1 MTGVAAPEIG
11 RVFRAEYGRAVA
23 VLVRVFGDIDVAE
36 EAVQDA
42 FTAAVQRW
50 PSTGLPPSPAG
61 WIITTARNRA
71 IDHLRREASREDRH
85 AQAALL
91 HARPEPVEDG
101 PAGADPAE
109 EATVRDDRL
118 RLIFTCC
125 HPSLGAGAQVALT
138 LRLLGGLTTAE
149 IARAFLVPEPTMAQR
164 LVRAKGK
171 IRDARIP
178 YRVPS
183 EADLPGRLRAV
194 LAVVYLIFNE
204 GYTASSGDRLA
215 REDLAAEAVRLG
227 RLLAELMPDEPEVM
241 GLLALMLLAESRRA
255 TRTTAGGDL
264 VLLADQDRG
273 RWDRALIAEGQAIVR
288 QCLRRGEPGPYQI
301 QAAINAVHSDA
312 PVAAATDWRQILQ
325 LYNQLLPL
333 APSPVV
339 ALNRAVALAEVEGPD
354 AALTIVDGLD
364 LDGYYMFHAIRADLL
379 RRLGRD
385 AEAARAYEMAIART
399 ENAAERAFLQRS
411 RQALR

>member
-1 MTGVAAPEIG
+1 MPALPSSEID
-11 RVFRAEYGRAVA
+11 RVFREEYGRAVA

-50 PSTGLPPSPAG
+50 PDSGLPPSPAG

-71 IDHLRREASREDRH
+71 IDRLRREASRADRH
-85 AQAALL
+85 AEAALV
-91 HARPEPVEDG
+91 HARDE
-101 PAGADPAE
+101 PAE
-109 EATVRDDRL
+109 EGPVRDDRL

-125 HPSLGAGAQVALT
+125 HPALAPAVQVALT
-138 LRLLGGLTTAE
+138 LRLLGGLTTTE

-178 YRVPS
+178 YRVPN
-183 EADLPGRLRAV
+183 EADLPDRLRAV

-204 GYTASSGDRLA
+204 GYTASSGDRLV
-215 REDLAAEAVRLG
+215 REELCTEAIRLG
-227 RLLAELMPDEPEVM
+227 RLLAELMPDEPEAK
-241 GLLALMLLAESRRA
+241 GLLALMLLVEARRLS
-255 TRTTAGGDL
+255 RTTPDGDL

-273 RWDRALIAEGQAIVR
+273 RWDRRLIAEGQAIVR
-288 QCLRRGEPGPYQI
+288 ACLRRDRPGPYQI

-312 PVAAATDWRQILQ
+312 PTAAGTDWWQILQ
-325 LYNQLLPL
+325 LYDQLLAL

-339 ALNRAVALAEVEGPD
+339 ALHRAVAVAEVEGPD
-354 AALTIVDGLD
+354 AALTLVDGLD
-364 LDGYYMFHAIRADLL
+364 LDGYHLFHAVRADLL
-379 RRLGRD
+379 RRLGRNT
-385 AEAARAYEMAIART
+385 EAASAYEAAIART
-399 ENAAERAFLQRS
+399 DNATERDFLQRS
-411 RQALR
+411 RQALTGQL